1 MTFSHKPRAQLVVS
15 HPSQRLK
22 GIIQNDFWLRPVAIH
37 FLWRAP
43 GEREGRRRAPV
54 ASATAGEGRRGERD
68 GDMPDIS

>member
-1 MTFSHKPRAQLVVS
+1 MTFSHNSRPHLVVF
-15 HPSQRLK
+15 HPGSK
-22 GIIQNDFWLRPVAIH
+22 TKSIIQNDFWLRPVAIH

-43 GEREGRRRAPV
+43 GEREGRWRAPV